1 MNYKLVKTTNY
12 KKGLTETLLF
22 RSYDICADYS
32 ILHNEI
38 KYLKSIWQKNSFP
51 LFFIDNCIKNSLDK
65 IYS

>member
-1 MNYKLVKTTNY
+1 MNHKLVKTTNY
-12 KKGLTETLLF
+12 KKGLTDTLLF

-51 LFFIDNCIKNSLDK
+51 LFLLIIALK
-65 IYS
+65 IF